1 MDNLKENGFDS
12 VYMMINSQDFSNSMW
27 YPFISENYEY
37 ALLENDPITDSINSY
52 EQKEKAE
59 NSKRNSLPS
68 ENHTPSNANA
78 PLPTVLMPQV
88 ILFSFLP

>member
-37 ALLENDPITDSINSY
+37 ALLENDPITDNMIMH
-52 EQKEKAE
+52 
-59 NSKRNSLPS
+59 LT
-68 ENHTPSNANA
+68 H
-78 PLPTVLMPQV
+78 L
-88 ILFSFLP
+88 II